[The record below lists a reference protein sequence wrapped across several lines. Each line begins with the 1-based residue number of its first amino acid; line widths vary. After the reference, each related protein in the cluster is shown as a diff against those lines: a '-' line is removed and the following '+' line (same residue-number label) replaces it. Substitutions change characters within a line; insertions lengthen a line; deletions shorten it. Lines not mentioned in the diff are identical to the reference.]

1 MSLYVVARPG
11 FPGGHAALRQ
21 SQDATAEQPPV
32 ESCEALFWALDG
44 RDLVVLGRRWR
55 VGVFSVVE
63 LAGRRYV
70 QLSLEGPH
78 QYMLTLRLA
87 CDVTAARVV
96 PPVLGWLAHPT
107 ASGEVIDIQ

>member
-11 FPGGHAALRQ
+11 FADENLAARR
-21 SQDATAEQPPV
+21 SEEDAAARPPA
-32 ESCEALFWALDG
+32 ESCESLFWALDG

-70 QLSLEGPH
+70 QLSLEGPTR
-78 QYMLTLRLA
+78 YMLTLRLVP
-87 CDVTAARVV
+87 DVTARRII
-96 PPVLGWLAHPT
+96 PIVLTWLAHPT
-107 ASGEVIDIQ
+107 ASGEVIDIE